1 MSQQE
6 HIDILTKSLNDYMQ
20 NFNKK
25 VELYTTRMH
34 ESRDKMMKDVQYEIE
49 RLDSTSKVPEDTL
62 LHIPKAEFQ
71 ATIGSVTAMMLQIS
85 NLLRGLVER
94 GEGDGKE

>member
-1 MSQQE
+1 M
-6 HIDILTKSLNDYMQ
+6 T
-20 NFNKK
+20 NFNRK
-25 VELYTTRMH
+25 VELYTARMH
-34 ESRDKMMKDVQYEIE
+34 ESRDKMVKDVQFEIE
-49 RLDSTSKVPEDTL
+49 RLDGKAKAPEDTL

-94 GEGDGKE
+94 GEEDSEE